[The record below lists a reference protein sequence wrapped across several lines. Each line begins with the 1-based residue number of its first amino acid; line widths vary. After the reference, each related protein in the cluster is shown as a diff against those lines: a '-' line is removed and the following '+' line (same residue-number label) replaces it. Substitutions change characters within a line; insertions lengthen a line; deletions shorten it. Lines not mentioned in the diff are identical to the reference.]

1 MPIYEVFKEDT
12 GITLELEGDRPPK
25 KEDLERA
32 FAFHGQQKYPNAPVL
47 QEPTSLYEKAKSVAP
62 SLARLASPLGYGRP
76 TSQDVATAGRV
87 LQQVSEAPG
96 MLIDK
101 ALGRDTYRKPEEMLD
116 AASRIEREGIMALG
130 SASTEKRERAAR
142 IGRSLGE
149 TVSEYTPIPEYVTR
163 PAGEVLGQVSADLLS
178 PMNVM
183 GLGIAGAAR
192 QAVRIPALVAGTEFA
207 ESTTPAAVRAAQ
219 IADLTRTSETA
230 LAVDQV
236 AKAIP
241 RLLVPEITRG
251 SAESAGIALQTI
263 SDPNATAEE
272 KLKASFEATIGTL
285 FAAGLGAEVARSLGV
300 RGKNVTQVDVLND
313 LASKK
318 KTVGEAI
325 GQVSGLLD
333 QMERI
338 VPVENLKTQFR
349 KYINELNPDEPF
361 VYSKEPVGE
370 GPRSRSRFVPDEERV
385 ALEKENAFVEQQKK
399 SQEANQQ
406 AALERSAEAS
416 GTPLKTVAEIFENR
430 NRPPVMERKP
440 SVNPEE
446 ASAVRRENV
455 TPEAVDLLA
464 SIDAGGV
471 PSVITIKLER
481 ILNENGITVTGSDTP
496 NTAINRLRQKL
507 DQPPVIKAEAAMPR
521 EGTPLRSVEDLL
533 AERLRT
539 RDERIAVEAESARP
553 ETLTTA
559 EGVQAQRAGERQALR
574 ERAAAIRKVLGR
586 REFTAEELMRGEP
599 TPEVPAE
606 PVRSGEIITPEF
618 TVERPAPREGGKL
631 SAREAIEAEGT
642 PLRSVDD
649 ILAERLRV
657 RDEGI
662 AAQRQPAAQTST
674 PLETVE
680 QKLSRALNEKDTR
693 LAAEAMSEA
702 LESGAARGE
711 PVKVTRS
718 SIEKSL
724 GIGKKRA
731 GQSAAREIIFNEV
744 WDKALQETQGKFRQK
759 AEGIAQ
765 KLEGLRTEVDVGL
778 GANPFP
784 QLMGAAWNGAL
795 MVAQAVIRAG
805 GSVADGVAAGIR
817 YARQNFKGKFDDAEF
832 GSQLARLIERPSPVQ
847 VPPGMQPRRF
857 AERVAAAPGVPP
869 QIREAVA
876 ESPRAS
882 YKKQSFD
889 EIKQQA
895 SISSTADLLLDVAD
909 SKSNTKT
916 VSGLELALRLIDEGL
931 DQKAIK
937 QFLDLAEE
945 GTRAGQIIAQYKLF
959 KSATKEGIILLV
971 GKDLAKQGKTLLPE
985 QATKLGDAMDA
996 YKAASD
1002 KAKKASLTLTEAA
1015 NTGDKNAQITAARDL
1030 DLANALK
1037 ESADV
1042 ELVKQISRINPSAL
1056 ADLYLSLVQGSVQGT
1071 VSLIGNAS
1079 GAALSLLLG
1088 EPAKM
1093 LAYGIDQ
1100 NLFGGKL
1107 GNTYGLRARTTTRLN
1122 SLRKSLPEGLKI
1134 LWKGSEYNPYEIGT
1148 NIGTPLNFQRAARNL
1163 YDGLFNGAKDVPKL
1177 RNLFEATLG
1186 IYPDV
1191 IFRINQA
1198 VDNVFRSGE
1207 RAALI
1212 EEIGKR
1218 RGLTDDQLN
1227 VAQRDPNLY
1236 LITDKAFEKGAKGFT
1251 ADDIGY
1257 IEFESARSVLQ
1268 QSNDIT
1274 DFASGLNRTIRTKRP
1289 NFYIPWRIFTL
1300 FQKTPIN
1307 FAAEAISYTPVGA
1320 FNILGDWKNL
1330 TPKERNLAASKLLI
1344 GSMVIAGW
1352 NKLYDKGIITPNL
1365 DTPGE
1370 TNKARELA
1378 QSGGVMPPGTI
1389 NTSGLYRYLKG
1400 EDPRFQPGDSVKD
1413 LAKFGTAGG
1422 LGMMVGT
1429 ARRLQEKSR
1438 DNKMDWL
1445 AVGGNVVFSAAN
1457 FVVRQGFLDGVSG
1470 FIKAL
1475 SNEGGSA
1482 LESLTKKFLS
1492 TATSPLH
1499 PGIMANFMRAQREFV
1514 PVTTGDSV
1522 IRSFANEMDQK
1533 YSSLPFVDGKKLP
1546 LKRDIWGE
1554 AVEQT
1559 PKGSNPWTYQ
1569 FLNSWRSRAIDADPL
1584 NASIYQV
1591 WRKTADNRAIPSMP
1605 NPQITDGKVTF
1616 EELTPEQYDRYAQLV
1631 GFWRR
1636 KNAEVALGSRGYIQG
1651 SDDLKIHF
1659 LNQAYDRGIA
1669 IGKYRFLKEL
1679 RKSGEILT
1687 PLAKRQ
1693 GFQLESE

>member
-1 MPIYEVFKEDT
+1 MPKYKVFQEST
-12 GITLELEGDRPPK
+12 GVSLYLEGDEEPGL
-25 KEDLERA
+25 EDIKRA
-32 FAFHGQQKYPNAPVL
+32 FTFYGQQKYPNTPVL
-47 QEPTSLYEKAKSVAP
+47 QEPTSLYEQAKSVAP

-96 MLIDK
+96 VLIDK

-183 GLGIAGAAR
+183 GLGISGAAR

-219 IADLTRTSETA
+219 IADLRRASGGGSFPEALQKELVESTREYGFGGRGLKDSA
-230 LAVDQV
+230 NAVDQV

-272 KLKASFEATIGTL
+272 KLKASYEALIGTL
-285 FAAGLGAEVARSLGV
+285 FAAGLGAEVARSLNV
-300 RGKNVTQVDVLND
+300 PGKKVTQVDILND

-416 GTPLKTVAEIFENR
+416 GTPLKTVAELFEDR
-430 NRPPVMERKP
+430 NRPPVMERKS
-440 SVNPEE
+440 SVTPEE
-446 ASAVRRENV
+446 ASAVRRETL
-455 TPEAVDLLA
+455 TPDAVNLLEKV
-464 SIDAGGV
+464 DAGGV
-471 PSVITIKLER
+471 PAQITRNFER
-481 ILNENGITVTGSDTP
+481 IANENGITITGSDTP
-496 NTAINRLRQKL
+496 NTVINKLRQKL
-507 DQPPVIKAEAAMPR
+507 NQPPVIEAEAAMPR

-559 EGVQAQRAGERQALR
+559 EGVQAQRASERQALR
-574 ERAAAIRKVLGR
+574 ERSAAIRKVLGR

-599 TPEVPAE
+599 APEVPAE

-618 TVERPAPREGGKL
+618 TVERPAAREGGMLPAK
-631 SAREAIEAEGT
+631 EAEGT
-642 PLRSVDD
+642 PLRSVED
-649 ILAERLRV
+649 ILSERLRV
-657 RDEGI
+657 RDERI
-662 AAQRQPAAQTST
+662 AA
-674 PLETVE
+674 E
-680 QKLSRALNEKDTR
+680 
-693 LAAEAMSEA
+693 
-702 LESGAARGE
+702 
-711 PVKVTRS
+711 
-718 SIEKSL
+718 
-724 GIGKKRA
+724 
-731 GQSAAREIIFNEV
+731 
-744 WDKALQETQGKFRQK
+744 GKFRQK
-759 AEGIAQ
+759 AEGVAQ

-847 VPPGMQPRRF
+847 VPTGMQPRRF

-882 YKKQSFD
+882 YNKQSFD

-909 SKSNTKT
+909 PKSNTKT

-1042 ELVKQISRINPSAL
+1042 ELVKQISRINPSSL

-1268 QSNDIT
+1268 QNNIAT
-1274 DFASGLNRTIRTKRP
+1274 EAAAGINRFVTTKAKP
-1289 NFYIPWRIFTL
+1289 FYVPYRILTL

-1307 FAAEAISYTPVGA
+1307 FAAEILSYTPVGVV
-1320 FNILGDWKNL
+1320 NILGNWKNL
-1330 TPKERNLAASKLLI
+1330 TPKERNLAASKLFI
-1344 GSMVIAGW
+1344 GSMVIASF
-1352 NKLYDKGIITPNL
+1352 NQLYDKGIVTANL

>member
-25 KEDLERA
+25 KEDIERA
-32 FAFHGQQKYPNAPVL
+32 FAFYGQQKYPNAPVL
-47 QEPTSLYEKAKSVAP
+47 QEPTSLYEQAKSVAP

-96 MLIDK
+96 VLIDK

-116 AASRIEREGIMALG
+116 AASRIEREGVMALG

-149 TVSEYTPIPEYVTR
+149 TISEYTPIPEYVTR

-183 GLGIAGAAR
+183 GLGISGAAR

-219 IADLTRTSETA
+219 IADLRRASGGGSFPEALQKELVESTREYGFGGRGLKDSA
-230 LAVDQV
+230 NAVDQV

-272 KLKASFEATIGTL
+272 KLKASYEALIGTL
-285 FAAGLGAEVARSLGV
+285 FAAGLGAEVARSLNV
-300 RGKNVTQVDVLND
+300 PGKKVTQVDILND

-325 GQVSGLLD
+325 GEVSGLLD

-416 GTPLKTVAEIFENR
+416 GTPLKTVAELFEDR

-446 ASAVRRENV
+446 ASAVRRGTV
-455 TPEAVDLLA
+455 TPEAVDLLEKV
-464 SIDAGGV
+464 DAGGV
-471 PSVITIKLER
+471 PAQITRNFER
-481 ILNENGITVTGSDTP
+481 IANENGITITGSDTP
-496 NTAINRLRQKL
+496 NTVINKLRQKL
-507 DQPPVIKAEAAMPR
+507 NQPPVIEAEAAMPR

-539 RDERIAVEAESARP
+539 RDERIAVEAEAARP

-559 EGVQAQRAGERQALR
+559 EGVQAQRASERQALR
-574 ERAAAIRKVLGR
+574 ERSAAIRKVLGR

-618 TVERPAPREGGKL
+618 TVERPATREGGMLPAK
-631 SAREAIEAEGT
+631 EAEGT
-642 PLRSVDD
+642 PLRSVED
-649 ILAERLRV
+649 ILSERLRV
-657 RDEGI
+657 RDERI
-662 AAQRQPAAQTST
+662 AA
-674 PLETVE
+674 E
-680 QKLSRALNEKDTR
+680 
-693 LAAEAMSEA
+693 
-702 LESGAARGE
+702 
-711 PVKVTRS
+711 
-718 SIEKSL
+718 
-724 GIGKKRA
+724 
-731 GQSAAREIIFNEV
+731 
-744 WDKALQETQGKFRQK
+744 GKFRKK
-759 AEGIAQ
+759 AEGVAQ

-784 QLMGAAWNGAL
+784 QLMGSAWNGAL

-847 VPPGMQPRRF
+847 VPTGMQPRRF

-869 QIREAVA
+869 VIREAVA
-876 ESPRAS
+876 ASPEAS
-882 YKKQSFD
+882 YKRQNLEQTKQEASAKTTGELNADIVDPESNVRIASAVELMNRQLAAGGISDVVDTTLKTAKKLTTFGQL
-889 EIKQQA
+889 INQA
-895 SISSTADLLLDVAD
+895 KLLNST
-909 SKSNTKT
+909 
-916 VSGLELALRLIDEGL
+916 
-931 DQKAIK
+931 
-937 QFLDLAEE
+937 
-945 GTRAGQIIAQYKLF
+945 TR
-959 KSATKEGIILLV
+959 EGIIYLV
-971 GKDLAKQGKTLLPE
+971 TKAMAERGRTPDGPQLK
-985 QATKLGDAMDA
+985 KLGDMMDV
-996 YKAASD
+996 YKTTSD
-1002 KAKKASLTLTEAA
+1002 VVTNAKLKLKEAA
-1015 NTGDKNAQITAARDL
+1015 DAGDQNAQITATRDL
-1030 DLANALK
+1030 DLANTLK

-1042 ELVKQISRINPSAL
+1042 DLITQISKMNPSTL
-1056 ADLYLSLVQGSVQGT
+1056 PELYLALVQGSVQNTISLVGNFT
-1071 VSLIGNAS
+1071 GAGLSLI
-1079 GAALSLLLG
+1079 LG
-1088 EPAKM
+1088 EPAKI
-1093 LAYGIDQ
+1093 LAYQIDQ

-1107 GNTYGLRARTTTRLN
+1107 GNTYGLKARTVTRLN
-1122 SLRKSLPEGLKI
+1122 SLRRSIPEGLKI
-1134 LWKGSEYNPYEIGT
+1134 LQKGSEYNPYEAGSDT
-1148 NIGTPLNFQRAARNL
+1148 GTPLNFTRAARNV
-1163 YDGLFNGAKDVPKL
+1163 YDGLFNGAKDVPIL
-1177 RNLFEATLG
+1177 RNSFEATLG
-1186 IYPDV
+1186 IYPDI
-1191 IFRINQA
+1191 IFRINQF
-1198 VDNVFRSGE
+1198 VDNVFKSAERS
-1207 RAALI
+1207 ALI
-1212 EEIGKR
+1212 EEIGNN
-1218 RGLTDDQLN
+1218 RGLSNDQIK

-1236 LITDKAFEKGAKGFT
+1236 LIGDRAFEKGSKGFT
-1251 ADDIGY
+1251 ADDLGY

-1268 QSNDIT
+1268 QNNIAT
-1274 DFASGLNRTIRTKRP
+1274 EAAAGINRFVTTKAKP
-1289 NFYIPWRIFTL
+1289 FYVPYRILTL

-1307 FAAEAISYTPVGA
+1307 FAAEILSYTPVGVV
-1320 FNILGDWKNL
+1320 NILGNWKNL
-1330 TPKERNLAASKLLI
+1330 TPKERNLAASKLFI
-1344 GSMVIAGW
+1344 GSMVIASF
-1352 NKLYDKGIITPNL
+1352 NQLYDKGIVTANL

-1378 QSGGVMPPGTI
+1378 KSGGVMPPGTI

-1400 EDPRFQPGDSVKD
+1400 QDPKFQAGDDVKD
-1413 LAKFGTAGG
+1413 LAKYGTAGA

-1429 ARRLQEKSR
+1429 ARRLQERSR
-1438 DNKMDWL
+1438 TNEIDWL
-1445 AVGGNVVFSAAN
+1445 VTGGAIAFSAAN
-1457 FVVRQGFLDGVSG
+1457 FVVKQGFLDGISG

-1475 SNEGGSA
+1475 SNESGSA
-1482 LESLTKKFLS
+1482 LESITKKFLS
-1492 TATSPLH
+1492 TATSPLQ
-1499 PGIMANFMRAQREFV
+1499 PGILGSLMRAQREFV
-1514 PVTTGDSV
+1514 PVTTGDTV
-1522 IRSFANEMDQK
+1522 IKSFANELNEK
-1533 YSSLPFVDGKKLP
+1533 YAALPFVDGKQLP
-1546 LKRDIWGE
+1546 LKRDLWGE
-1554 AVEQT
+1554 AVLQT
-1559 PKGSNPWTYQ
+1559 PKGSSPWLFN
-1569 FLNSWRSRAIDADPL
+1569 FLNSWKSREIEADPL

-1591 WRKTADNRAIPSMP
+1591 WRKTADNRVIPSIP
-1605 NPQITDGKVTF
+1605 NPQITYGKTTF
-1616 EELTPEQYDRYAQLV
+1616 EKLNPEQFDRYAQLV

-1636 KNAEVALGSRGYIQG
+1636 QRAEQVFGSKSYIQG
-1651 SDDLKIHF
+1651 SDDLRVQL
-1659 LNQAYDRGIA
+1659 LNKAYDRGIK
-1669 IGKYRFLKEL
+1669 IGKYRFMKELKE
-1679 RKSGEILT
+1679 SGQTLT
-1687 PLAKRQ
+1687 PMAPRR
-1693 GFQLESE
+1693 GFDE

>member
-149 TVSEYTPIPEYVTR
+149 TISEYTPIPEYVTR

-192 QAVRIPALVAGTEFA
+192 QAVRIPPLIAGAEFA

-219 IADLTRTSETA
+219 IADLRRASGGGSFPEALQKELVESTREYGFGGRGLKDSA
-230 LAVDQV
+230 NAVDQV

-272 KLKASFEATIGTL
+272 KLKASYEALIGTL
-285 FAAGLGAEVARSLGV
+285 FAAGLGAEVARSLNV
-300 RGKNVTQVDVLND
+300 PGKKVTQVDILND

-325 GQVSGLLD
+325 GEVSGLLD

-361 VYSKEPVGE
+361 VYSKEPVGGGVRE
-370 GPRSRSRFVPDEERV
+370 QTKFPTEQELSALQKEQTAIERQNRV
-385 ALEKENAFVEQQKK
+385 
-399 SQEANQQ
+399 SEAGKQ
-406 AALERSAEAS
+406 AALEKSAELS
-416 GTPLKTVAEIFENR
+416 GTPLKTAEELFQDR
-430 NRPPVMERKP
+430 NRPPVLPEKLSTARD
-440 SVNPEE
+440 VIVEE
-446 ASAVRRENV
+446 ARRNAE
-455 TPEAVDLLA
+455 
-464 SIDAGGV
+464 
-471 PSVITIKLER
+471 
-481 ILNENGITVTGSDTP
+481 
-496 NTAINRLRQKL
+496 
-507 DQPPVIKAEAAMPR
+507 IKAREEIAAEVGRPTAVE
-521 EGTPLRSVEDLL
+521 EGAVSSRKSTPFRTVDDVR

-539 RDERIAVEAESARP
+539 RDELEAESARP

>member
-1 MPIYEVFKEDT
+1 MPIYQVTNDAT
-12 GITLELEGDRPPK
+12 GVTLELEGDRDP
-25 KEDLERA
+25 DQDDINRA
-32 FAFHGQQKYPNAPVL
+32 FAFAGQQKYPNAPVL
-47 QEPTSLYEKAKSVAP
+47 QEPTSLYEQAKSVAP

-96 MLIDK
+96 VLIDK

-192 QAVRIPALVAGTEFA
+192 QAARIPALVAGTEFA

-219 IADLTRTSETA
+219 IADLTRASEAA
-230 LAVDQV
+230 LAVDQT

-272 KLKASFEATIGTL
+272 KLKASFEATVGTL

-300 RGKNVTQVDVLND
+300 RGKNVTQVDILNN
-313 LASKK
+313 LASQK

-349 KYINELNPDEPF
+349 KYVNELNPDEPF

-416 GTPLKTVAEIFENR
+416 GTPLKTVAELFEDR

-446 ASAVRRENV
+446 ASAVRRGTV
-455 TPEAVDLLA
+455 TPE
-464 SIDAGGV
+464 
-471 PSVITIKLER
+471 
-481 ILNENGITVTGSDTP
+481 
-496 NTAINRLRQKL
+496 
-507 DQPPVIKAEAAMPR
+507 PPVIKAEAAMPT

-618 TVERPAPREGGKL
+618 TVERPAPREGGML
-631 SAREAIEAEGT
+631 PAREAEGT
-642 PLRSVDD
+642 PLRSVED
-649 ILAERLRV
+649 ILAERLKA
-657 RDEGI
+657 RDE
-662 AAQRQPAAQTST
+662 
-674 PLETVE
+674 
-680 QKLSRALNEKDTR
+680 R
-693 LAAEAMSEA
+693 LATE
-702 LESGAARGE
+702 
-711 PVKVTRS
+711 
-718 SIEKSL
+718 
-724 GIGKKRA
+724 
-731 GQSAAREIIFNEV
+731 
-744 WDKALQETQGKFRQK
+744 GKFRQK
-759 AEGIAQ
+759 AEGVAQ

-784 QLMGAAWNGAL
+784 QLMGSAWNGAL

-832 GSQLARLIERPSPVQ
+832 GSQLARLIERPSPVK

-869 QIREAVA
+869 VIRETVA
-876 ESPRAS
+876 ASPEAS
-882 YKKQSFD
+882 YKRQNLEQTRQEAAVKTTGELNADIVDPESNVRIASAVELMNRQLAAGGISDVVDTTLKTAKKLTTFGQL
-889 EIKQQA
+889 INQA
-895 SISSTADLLLDVAD
+895 KLLNST
-909 SKSNTKT
+909 
-916 VSGLELALRLIDEGL
+916 
-931 DQKAIK
+931 
-937 QFLDLAEE
+937 
-945 GTRAGQIIAQYKLF
+945 TR
-959 KSATKEGIILLV
+959 EGIIYLV
-971 GKDLAKQGKTLLPE
+971 TKAMAERGKTPTIE
-985 QATKLGDAMDA
+985 QLNKLGNIMDV
-996 YKAASD
+996 YKTTSD
-1002 KAKKASLTLTEAA
+1002 VVTNAKLKLKEAA
-1015 NTGDKNAQITAARDL
+1015 DAGDQNAQITATRDL
-1030 DLANALK
+1030 DLANTLK

-1042 ELVKQISRINPSAL
+1042 DLITQISKMNPSTL
-1056 ADLYLSLVQGSVQGT
+1056 PELYLALVQGSVQNTISLVGNLAGSVT
-1071 VSLIGNAS
+1071 SMLVS
-1079 GAALSLLLG
+1079 

-1107 GNTYGLRARTTTRLN
+1107 GNTYGLKARTTTRLN

-1134 LWKGSEYNPYEIGT
+1134 LQKGSEYNPYEAGSDT
-1148 NIGTPLNFQRAARNL
+1148 GTPLNFTRAARNV
-1163 YDGLFNGAKDVPKL
+1163 YDGLFNGAKDVPILK
-1177 RNLFEATLG
+1177 NSFEATLG

-1191 IFRINQA
+1191 IFRINQF
-1198 VDNVFRSGE
+1198 VDNVFKSAERS
-1207 RAALI
+1207 ALI
-1212 EEIGKR
+1212 EEMGIK
-1218 RGLTDDQLN
+1218 RGLSKDQIK

-1236 LITDKAFEKGAKGFT
+1236 LIGDKAFEKGSKGFT
-1251 ADDIGY
+1251 ADDLGL
-1257 IEFESARSVLQ
+1257 IEFESARSVFQQNNVATEGVAGFNRFLQ
-1268 QSNDIT
+1268 NK
-1274 DFASGLNRTIRTKRP
+1274 ARPLYVPIR
-1289 NFYIPWRIFTL
+1289 ILTL

-1307 FAAEAISYTPVGA
+1307 VAAEILSYSPVGI
-1320 FNILGDWKNL
+1320 FRDWKNL

-1344 GSMVIAGW
+1344 GSMVIASW
-1352 NKLYDKGIITPNL
+1352 NQLYDKGIITPNL

-1378 QSGGVMPPGTI
+1378 KSGGVMPPGTL
-1389 NTSGLYRYLKG
+1389 NTSGLARYLKG
-1400 EDPRFQPGDSVKD
+1400 QDPRFQAGDDVKD
-1413 LAKFGTAGG
+1413 LAKFGTAGA

-1429 ARRLQEKSR
+1429 ARRLQERSR
-1438 DNKMDWL
+1438 TNEIDWL
-1445 AVGGNVVFSAAN
+1445 VTGGAIAFSAAN
-1457 FVVRQGFLDGVSG
+1457 FVVKQGFLDGISG

-1475 SNEGGSA
+1475 SNESGSA
-1482 LESLTKKFLS
+1482 LESITKKFLS
-1492 TATSPLH
+1492 TATSPLQ
-1499 PGIMANFMRAQREFV
+1499 PGILGSLMRAQREFV
-1514 PVTTGDSV
+1514 PVTTGDTV
-1522 IRSFANEMDQK
+1522 IKSFANELNEK
-1533 YSSLPFVDGKKLP
+1533 YAALPFVNGKQLP
-1546 LKRDIWGE
+1546 LKRDLWGE
-1554 AVEQT
+1554 AVLQT
-1559 PKGSNPWTYQ
+1559 PKGSSPWLFN
-1569 FLNSWRSRAIDADPL
+1569 FLNSWKSREIEADPL

-1591 WRKTADNRAIPSMP
+1591 WRKTADNRVIPSIP
-1605 NPQITDGKVTF
+1605 NPQITYGKTTF
-1616 EELTPEQYDRYAQLV
+1616 EKLNPEQFDRYAQLV

-1636 KNAEVALGSRGYIQG
+1636 QGAEQVFGSKSYIQG
-1651 SDDLKIHF
+1651 SDDLRVQL
-1659 LNQAYDRGIA
+1659 LNKAYDRGIA
-1669 IGKYRFLKEL
+1669 IGKYRFIQEL
-1679 RKSGEILT
+1679 RKSGQTLT
-1687 PLAKRQ
+1687 PMAPRR
-1693 GFQLESE
+1693 GFDE

>member
-1 MPIYEVFKEDT
+1 MPIYQVTNDAT
-12 GITLELEGDRPPK
+12 GVTLELEGDRDP
-25 KEDLERA
+25 DQDDINRA
-32 FAFHGQQKYPNAPVL
+32 FAFAGQQKYPNAPVL
-47 QEPTSLYEKAKSVAP
+47 QEPTSLYEQAKSVAP

-96 MLIDK
+96 ALLDK

-130 SASTEKRERAAR
+130 SASTEKRELGSRL
-142 IGRSLGE
+142 GRKLGE
-149 TVSEYTPIPEYVTR
+149 VVTEQLYIPEYVTR
-163 PAGEVLGQVSADLLS
+163 PAGEVFGQVSADLLS

-230 LAVDQV
+230 LAVDQA

-272 KLKASFEATIGTL
+272 KLKASFEATVGTL

-300 RGKNVTQVDVLND
+300 RGKNVTQVDILND
-313 LASKK
+313 LASRKR
-318 KTVGEAI
+318 TVGEAI

-349 KYINELNPDEPF
+349 KYVNELNPDEPF

-416 GTPLKTVAEIFENR
+416 GTPLKTVAELFEDR

-446 ASAVRRENV
+446 ASAVRRGTV
-455 TPEAVDLLA
+455 TPE
-464 SIDAGGV
+464 
-471 PSVITIKLER
+471 
-481 ILNENGITVTGSDTP
+481 
-496 NTAINRLRQKL
+496 
-507 DQPPVIKAEAAMPR
+507 PPVIKAEAAMPT

-559 EGVQAQRAGERQALR
+559 EGVQAQRASERQALR
-574 ERAAAIRKVLGR
+574 ERSAAIRKVLGR

-618 TVERPAPREGGKL
+618 TVERPAPREGGML
-631 SAREAIEAEGT
+631 PAREAEGT
-642 PLRSVDD
+642 PLRSVED
-649 ILAERLRV
+649 ILAERLKA
-657 RDEGI
+657 RDE
-662 AAQRQPAAQTST
+662 
-674 PLETVE
+674 
-680 QKLSRALNEKDTR
+680 R
-693 LAAEAMSEA
+693 LATE
-702 LESGAARGE
+702 
-711 PVKVTRS
+711 
-718 SIEKSL
+718 
-724 GIGKKRA
+724 
-731 GQSAAREIIFNEV
+731 
-744 WDKALQETQGKFRQK
+744 GKFRQK
-759 AEGIAQ
+759 AEGVAQ

-784 QLMGAAWNGAL
+784 QLMGSAWNGAL

-832 GSQLARLIERPSPVQ
+832 GSQLARLIERPSPVK

-869 QIREAVA
+869 VIRETVA
-876 ESPRAS
+876 ASPEAS
-882 YKKQSFD
+882 YKRQNLEQTRQEAAVKTTGELNADIVDPESNVRIASAVELMNRQLAAGGISDVVDTTLKTAKKLTTFGQL
-889 EIKQQA
+889 INQA
-895 SISSTADLLLDVAD
+895 KLLNST
-909 SKSNTKT
+909 
-916 VSGLELALRLIDEGL
+916 
-931 DQKAIK
+931 
-937 QFLDLAEE
+937 
-945 GTRAGQIIAQYKLF
+945 TR
-959 KSATKEGIILLV
+959 EGIIYLV
-971 GKDLAKQGKTLLPE
+971 TKSMAERGKTPTIE
-985 QATKLGDAMDA
+985 QLNKLGNMMDV
-996 YKAASD
+996 YKTTSD
-1002 KAKKASLTLTEAA
+1002 VVTNAKLKLKEAA
-1015 NTGDKNAQITAARDL
+1015 DAGDQNAQITATRDL
-1030 DLANALK
+1030 DLANTLK

-1042 ELVKQISRINPSAL
+1042 DLITQISKMNPSTL
-1056 ADLYLSLVQGSVQGT
+1056 PELYLALVQGSVQNTISLVGNFT
-1071 VSLIGNAS
+1071 GSGLSLI
-1079 GAALSLLLG
+1079 LG

-1107 GNTYGLRARTTTRLN
+1107 GNTYGLKARTITRLN
-1122 SLRKSLPEGLKI
+1122 SLRRSLPEGIKI
-1134 LWKGSEYNPYEIGT
+1134 LQKGSEYNPYEAGSDT
-1148 NIGTPLNFQRAARNL
+1148 GTPLNFTRAARNV
-1163 YDGLFNGAKDVPKL
+1163 YDGLFNGAKDVPIL
-1177 RNLFEATLG
+1177 RNSFEATLG

-1191 IFRINQA
+1191 IFRINQF
-1198 VDNVFRSGE
+1198 VDNVFKSAERSS
-1207 RAALI
+1207 LI
-1212 EEIGKR
+1212 EEIGNK
-1218 RGLTDDQLN
+1218 RGLSNDQIK

-1236 LITDKAFEKGAKGFT
+1236 LIGDKAFEKGSKGFT
-1251 ADDIGY
+1251 ADDLGY

-1268 QSNDIT
+1268 QNNIAT
-1274 DFASGLNRTIRTKRP
+1274 EAAAGINRFVTTKAKP
-1289 NFYIPWRIFTL
+1289 FYVPYRILTL

-1307 FAAEAISYTPVGA
+1307 FAAEILSYTPVGVV
-1320 FNILGDWKNL
+1320 NILGNWKNL
-1330 TPKERNLAASKLLI
+1330 TPKERNLAASKLFI
-1344 GSMVIAGW
+1344 GSMVIASF
-1352 NKLYDKGIITPNL
+1352 NQLYDKGIVTANL

-1378 QSGGVMPPGTI
+1378 KSGGVMPPGTI

-1400 EDPRFQPGDSVKD
+1400 QDPRFQAGDDVKD
-1413 LAKFGTAGG
+1413 LAKFGTAGA

-1429 ARRLQEKSR
+1429 ARRLQERSR
-1438 DNKMDWL
+1438 TNEIDWL
-1445 AVGGNVVFSAAN
+1445 VTGGAIAFSAAN
-1457 FVVRQGFLDGVSG
+1457 FVVKQGFLDGISG

-1475 SNEGGSA
+1475 SNESGSA
-1482 LESLTKKFLS
+1482 LESITKKFLS
-1492 TATSPLH
+1492 TATSPLQ
-1499 PGIMANFMRAQREFV
+1499 PGILGSLMRAQREFV
-1514 PVTTGDSV
+1514 PVTTGDTV
-1522 IRSFANEMDQK
+1522 IKSFANELNEK
-1533 YSSLPFVDGKKLP
+1533 YAALPFVNGKQLP
-1546 LKRDIWGE
+1546 LKRDLWGE
-1554 AVEQT
+1554 AVLQT
-1559 PKGSNPWTYQ
+1559 PKGSSPWLFN
-1569 FLNSWRSRAIDADPL
+1569 FLNSWKSREIEADPL

-1591 WRKTADNRAIPSMP
+1591 WRKTADNRVIPSIP
-1605 NPQITDGKVTF
+1605 NPQITYGKTTF
-1616 EELTPEQYDRYAQLV
+1616 EKLNPEQFDRYAQLV

-1636 KNAEVALGSRGYIQG
+1636 QGAEQVFGSKSYIQG
-1651 SDDLKIHF
+1651 SDDLRVQL
-1659 LNQAYDRGIA
+1659 LNKAYDRGIA
-1669 IGKYRFLKEL
+1669 IGKYRFIQEL
-1679 RKSGEILT
+1679 RKSGQTLT
-1687 PLAKRQ
+1687 PMAPRR
-1693 GFQLESE
+1693 GFDE

>member
-1 MPIYEVFKEDT
+1 MPIYQVTNDAT
-12 GITLELEGDRPPK
+12 GVTLELEGDRDPDQ
-25 KEDLERA
+25 EDINRA
-32 FAFHGQQKYPNAPVL
+32 FAFAGQQKYPNAPVL

-62 SLARLASPLGYGRP
+62 SLARLAAPLAFGGP
-76 TSQDVATAGRV
+76 TPQDVATAGRV

-96 MLIDK
+96 VLIDK

-130 SASTEKRERAAR
+130 SASTEKRELGAR
-142 IGRSLGE
+142 LGRKLGE
-149 TVSEYTPIPEYVTR
+149 VATEQLYIPEYVTR
-163 PAGEVLGQVSADLLS
+163 PAGEVFGQVSADLLS
-178 PMNVM
+178 PMNLM
-183 GLGIAGAAR
+183 GLGIAGGAR
-192 QAVRIPALVAGTEFA
+192 QAARIPALVAGTEFA

-219 IADLTRTSETA
+219 IADLTRASETA
-230 LAVDQV
+230 RAVDQA
-236 AKAIP
+236 AKTIP

-272 KLKASFEATIGTL
+272 KLKASYEALIGTL

-300 RGKNVTQVDVLND
+300 RGKNVTEVDILND

-349 KYINELNPDEPF
+349 KYVNELNPDEPF
-361 VYSKEPVGE
+361 VYSKEPIGE

-399 SQEANQQ
+399 SQQS
-406 AALERSAEAS
+406 ALERSAEESGTLLKTEAS
-416 GTPLKTVAEIFENR
+416 GTPLKTAEELFQDR
-430 NRPPVMERKP
+430 NRPPVMESKSP
-440 SVNPEE
+440 ITPEE
-446 ASAVRRENV
+446 VSTVRRGTV
-455 TPEAVDLLA
+455 TPEAVDILA

-471 PSVITIKLER
+471 PSIITRNLER
-481 ILNENGITVTGSDTP
+481 VLNENGITVTDSDTP
-496 NTAINRLRQKL
+496 NTAINKLRQL
-507 DQPPVIKAEAAMPR
+507 SNR
-521 EGTPLRSVEDLL
+521 N
-533 AERLRT
+533 
-539 RDERIAVEAESARP
+539 ERI
-553 ETLTTA
+553 
-559 EGVQAQRAGERQALR
+559 
-574 ERAAAIRKVLGR
+574 AAIRKVLGQ

-599 TPEVPAE
+599 VPEL
-606 PVRSGEIITPEF
+606 
-618 TVERPAPREGGKL
+618 TVERPAPREGGML
-631 SAREAIEAEGT
+631 PAREAIEAEGT

-657 RDEGI
+657 RDERL

-744 WDKALQETQGKFRQK
+744 WNKALEETQGKFRQK

-765 KLEGLRTEVDVGL
+765 KLEGLRAEVDVGL

-847 VPPGMQPRRF
+847 VPTGMQPRRF

-869 QIREAVA
+869 VIREAVA
-876 ESPRAS
+876 ASPEAS
-882 YKKQSFD
+882 YKRQNLEQTKQEAAAKTTGELNADIVDPESNVRIASAVELMNRQLAAGGISDVVDTTLKTAKKLTTFGQL
-889 EIKQQA
+889 INQA
-895 SISSTADLLLDVAD
+895 KLLNST
-909 SKSNTKT
+909 
-916 VSGLELALRLIDEGL
+916 
-931 DQKAIK
+931 
-937 QFLDLAEE
+937 
-945 GTRAGQIIAQYKLF
+945 TR
-959 KSATKEGIILLV
+959 EGITYLV
-971 GKDLAKQGKTLLPE
+971 TKSMAERGRTPDGPQLK
-985 QATKLGDAMDA
+985 KLGDMMDV
-996 YKAASD
+996 YRTTSD
-1002 KAKKASLTLTEAA
+1002 AVKNAKLKLKEAA
-1015 NTGDKNAQITAARDL
+1015 DAGDQNAQITAAQDL
-1030 DLANALK
+1030 DLANTLK

-1042 ELVKQISRINPSAL
+1042 DLITQISKMNPSTL
-1056 ADLYLSLVQGSVQGT
+1056 PELYLALVQGSVQNTISIVGNFT
-1071 VSLIGNAS
+1071 GAGLSLI
-1079 GAALSLLLG
+1079 LG

-1093 LAYGIDQ
+1093 LAYGIDK

-1107 GNTYGLRARTTTRLN
+1107 ENTYGLKARTVTRLN
-1122 SLRKSLPEGLKI
+1122 SLRRSLPEGLKI
-1134 LWKGSEYNPYEIGT
+1134 LQKGSEYNPYEAGSDT
-1148 NIGTPLNFQRAARNL
+1148 GTPLNFTRAARNV
-1163 YDGLFNGAKDVPKL
+1163 YDGLFNGAKDVPIL
-1177 RNLFEATLG
+1177 RNSFEATLG

-1191 IFRINQA
+1191 IFRINQF
-1198 VDNVFRSGE
+1198 VDNVFKSAERS
-1207 RAALI
+1207 ALI
-1212 EEIGKR
+1212 EEMGIK
-1218 RGLTDDQLN
+1218 RGLSNDQIK

-1236 LITDKAFEKGAKGFT
+1236 LIGDNAFKKGAKGFT
-1251 ADDIGY
+1251 ADDLGY

-1268 QSNDIT
+1268 QNNIAT
-1274 DFASGLNRTIRTKRP
+1274 EAAAGINRFVTTKAKP
-1289 NFYIPWRIFTL
+1289 FYVPYRILTL

-1307 FAAEAISYTPVGA
+1307 FAAEILSYTPVGA
-1320 FNILGDWKNL
+1320 INILGNWKNL
-1330 TPKERNLAASKLLI
+1330 TPKERNLASSKLLI

-1352 NKLYDKGIITPNL
+1352 NQLYDKGLVTPNL

-1378 QSGGVMPPGTI
+1378 KSGGVMPPGTL

-1400 EDPRFQPGDSVKD
+1400 QDPRFQAGDDVKD
-1413 LAKFGTAGG
+1413 LAKYGTAGA

-1429 ARRLQEKSR
+1429 ARRLQERSR
-1438 DNKMDWL
+1438 TNEIDWL
-1445 AVGGNVVFSAAN
+1445 VTGGAIAFSAAN
-1457 FVVRQGFLDGVSG
+1457 FVVKQGFLDGISG

-1475 SNEGGSA
+1475 SNESGSA
-1482 LESLTKKFLS
+1482 LESITKKFLS
-1492 TATSPLH
+1492 TATSPLQ
-1499 PGIMANFMRAQREFV
+1499 PGILGSLMRAQREFV
-1514 PVTTGDSV
+1514 PVTTGDTV
-1522 IRSFANEMDQK
+1522 IKSFANELNEK
-1533 YSSLPFVDGKKLP
+1533 YAALPFVDGKQLP
-1546 LKRDIWGE
+1546 LKRDLWGE
-1554 AVEQT
+1554 AVLQT
-1559 PKGSNPWTYQ
+1559 PKGSNPWLFN
-1569 FLNSWRSRAIDADPL
+1569 FLNSWKSREIEADPL

-1591 WRKTADNRAIPSMP
+1591 WRKTADNRVIPSIP
-1605 NPQITDGKVTF
+1605 NPQITYGKTTF
-1616 EELTPEQYDRYAQLV
+1616 EKLNPEQFDRYAQLV

-1636 KNAEVALGSRGYIQG
+1636 KNAEVVFGSKSYIQG
-1651 SDDLKIHF
+1651 SDDLRVQL
-1659 LNQAYDRGIA
+1659 LNKAYDRGMA
-1669 IGKYRFLKEL
+1669 IGKYRFIQELK
-1679 RKSGEILT
+1679 KSGQSLT
-1687 PLAKRQ
+1687 PMAPRR
-1693 GFQLESE
+1693 GFDE

>member
-1 MPIYEVFKEDT
+1 MPKYRVFQEST
-12 GITLELEGDRPPK
+12 GVTLDLEGD
-25 KEDLERA
+25 KEPDLEDINRA
-32 FAFHGQQKYPNAPVL
+32 FAFYGQQKYPNAPVI

-96 MLIDK
+96 VLIDK

-183 GLGIAGAAR
+183 GIGIAGAAR
-192 QAVRIPALVAGTEFA
+192 QAARIPALVAGTEFA

-219 IADLTRTSETA
+219 IADLTRASETA
-230 LAVDQV
+230 LAVDQT
-236 AKAIP
+236 AKTIP

-300 RGKNVTQVDVLND
+300 RGKNVTQVDILNN
-313 LASKK
+313 LASQK

-370 GPRSRSRFVPDEERV
+370 GPRSRSRLVPDEERV

-416 GTPLKTVAEIFENR
+416 GTPLKTVAELFEDR

-440 SVNPEE
+440 SVTPEE
-446 ASAVRRENV
+446 ASAVRRGTV
-455 TPEAVDLLA
+455 TPE
-464 SIDAGGV
+464 
-471 PSVITIKLER
+471 
-481 ILNENGITVTGSDTP
+481 
-496 NTAINRLRQKL
+496 
-507 DQPPVIKAEAAMPR
+507 PPVIKAEAAMPT

-559 EGVQAQRAGERQALR
+559 EGVQAQRASERQALR
-574 ERAAAIRKVLGR
+574 ERSAAIRKVLGR

-618 TVERPAPREGGKL
+618 TVERPATREGGMLPAK
-631 SAREAIEAEGT
+631 EAEGT
-642 PLRSVDD
+642 PLRSVED
-649 ILAERLRV
+649 ILAERLKA
-657 RDEGI
+657 RDE
-662 AAQRQPAAQTST
+662 
-674 PLETVE
+674 
-680 QKLSRALNEKDTR
+680 R
-693 LAAEAMSEA
+693 LATE
-702 LESGAARGE
+702 
-711 PVKVTRS
+711 
-718 SIEKSL
+718 
-724 GIGKKRA
+724 
-731 GQSAAREIIFNEV
+731 
-744 WDKALQETQGKFRQK
+744 GKFRQK
-759 AEGIAQ
+759 AEGVAQ

-784 QLMGAAWNGAL
+784 QLMGSAWNGAL
-795 MVAQAVIRAG
+795 SVAQAVIRAG

-832 GSQLARLIERPSPVQ
+832 GSQLTRIIERPSPVQ
-847 VPPGMQPRRF
+847 VPTGMQPRRF

-869 QIREAVA
+869 VIREAVA
-876 ESPRAS
+876 ASPEAS
-882 YKKQSFD
+882 YKRQNLEQTRQEAAVKTTGELNADIVDPESNVRIASAVELMNRQLAAGGISDVVDTTLKTAKKLTTFGQL
-889 EIKQQA
+889 INQA
-895 SISSTADLLLDVAD
+895 KLLNST
-909 SKSNTKT
+909 
-916 VSGLELALRLIDEGL
+916 
-931 DQKAIK
+931 
-937 QFLDLAEE
+937 
-945 GTRAGQIIAQYKLF
+945 TR
-959 KSATKEGIILLV
+959 EGIIYLV
-971 GKDLAKQGKTLLPE
+971 TKAMAERGRTPDGPQLK
-985 QATKLGDAMDA
+985 KLGDMMDV
-996 YKAASD
+996 YKTTSD
-1002 KAKKASLTLTEAA
+1002 AVTNAKLKLKEAA
-1015 NTGDKNAQITAARDL
+1015 DAGDQNAQINATRDL
-1030 DLANALK
+1030 DLANTLK

-1042 ELVKQISRINPSAL
+1042 DLITQISKMNPSTL
-1056 ADLYLSLVQGSVQGT
+1056 PELYLALVQGSVQNTISLVGNFAGSGL
-1071 VSLIGNAS
+1071 SLI
-1079 GAALSLLLG
+1079 LG

-1107 GNTYGLRARTTTRLN
+1107 GNTYGLKARTITRLN
-1122 SLRKSLPEGLKI
+1122 SLRRSLPEGIKI
-1134 LWKGSEYNPYEIGT
+1134 LQKGSEYNPYEAGSDT
-1148 NIGTPLNFQRAARNL
+1148 GTPLNFTRAARNV
-1163 YDGLFNGAKDVPKL
+1163 YDGLFNGAKDVPIL
-1177 RNLFEATLG
+1177 RNSFEATLG

-1191 IFRINQA
+1191 IFRINQF
-1198 VDNVFRSGE
+1198 VDNVFKSAERS
-1207 RAALI
+1207 ALI
-1212 EEIGKR
+1212 EEIGNK
-1218 RGLTDDQLN
+1218 RGLSNDQIK

-1236 LITDKAFEKGAKGFT
+1236 LINDKAFEKGSKGFT
-1251 ADDIGY
+1251 ADDLGY

-1268 QSNDIT
+1268 QNNIAT
-1274 DFASGLNRTIRTKRP
+1274 EAAAGINRFVTTKAKP
-1289 NFYIPWRIFTL
+1289 FYVPYRILTL

-1307 FAAEAISYTPVGA
+1307 FAAEILSYTPVGVV
-1320 FNILGDWKNL
+1320 NILGNWKNL
-1330 TPKERNLAASKLLI
+1330 TPKERNLAASKLFI
-1344 GSMVIAGW
+1344 GSMVIASF
-1352 NKLYDKGIITPNL
+1352 NQLYDKGIVTANL

-1378 QSGGVMPPGTI
+1378 KSGGVMPPGTI

-1400 EDPRFQPGDSVKD
+1400 QDPRFQAGDDVKD
-1413 LAKFGTAGG
+1413 LAKFGTAGA

-1429 ARRLQEKSR
+1429 ARRLQERSR
-1438 DNKMDWL
+1438 TNEIDWL
-1445 AVGGNVVFSAAN
+1445 VTGGAIAFSAAN
-1457 FVVRQGFLDGVSG
+1457 FVVKQGFLDGISG

-1475 SNEGGSA
+1475 SNESGSA
-1482 LESLTKKFLS
+1482 LESITKKFLS
-1492 TATSPLH
+1492 TATSPLQ
-1499 PGIMANFMRAQREFV
+1499 PGILGSLMRAQREFV
-1514 PVTTGDSV
+1514 PVTTGDTV
-1522 IRSFANEMDQK
+1522 IKSFANELNEK
-1533 YSSLPFVDGKKLP
+1533 YAALPFVNGKQLP
-1546 LKRDIWGE
+1546 LKRDLWGE
-1554 AVEQT
+1554 AVLQT
-1559 PKGSNPWTYQ
+1559 PKGSSPWLFN
-1569 FLNSWRSRAIDADPL
+1569 FLNSWKSREIEADPL

-1591 WRKTADNRAIPSMP
+1591 WRKTADNRVIPSIP
-1605 NPQITDGKVTF
+1605 NPQITYGKTTF
-1616 EELTPEQYDRYAQLV
+1616 EKLNPEQFDRYAQLV

-1636 KNAEVALGSRGYIQG
+1636 QGAEQVFGSKSYIQG
-1651 SDDLKIHF
+1651 SDDLRVQL
-1659 LNQAYDRGIA
+1659 LNKAYDRGIA
-1669 IGKYRFLKEL
+1669 IGKYRFIQELK
-1679 RKSGEILT
+1679 KSGQTLT
-1687 PLAKRQ
+1687 PMAPRR
-1693 GFQLESE
+1693 GFDE

>member
-1 MPIYEVFKEDT
+1 MPKYRVFQEST
-12 GITLELEGDRPPK
+12 GVTLDLEGD
-25 KEDLERA
+25 KEPDLEDINRA
-32 FAFHGQQKYPNAPVL
+32 FAFYGQQKYPNAPVI

-96 MLIDK
+96 VLIDK

-183 GLGIAGAAR
+183 GIGIAGAAR
-192 QAVRIPALVAGTEFA
+192 QAARIPALVAGTEFA

-219 IADLTRTSETA
+219 IADLTRASETA
-230 LAVDQV
+230 LAVDQT
-236 AKAIP
+236 AKTIP

-300 RGKNVTQVDVLND
+300 RGKNVTQVDILNN
-313 LASKK
+313 LASQK

-370 GPRSRSRFVPDEERV
+370 GPRSRSRLVPDEERV

-416 GTPLKTVAEIFENR
+416 GTPLKTVAELFEDR

-440 SVNPEE
+440 SVTPEE
-446 ASAVRRENV
+446 ASAVRRGTV
-455 TPEAVDLLA
+455 TPE
-464 SIDAGGV
+464 
-471 PSVITIKLER
+471 
-481 ILNENGITVTGSDTP
+481 
-496 NTAINRLRQKL
+496 
-507 DQPPVIKAEAAMPR
+507 PPVIKAEAAMPT

-559 EGVQAQRAGERQALR
+559 EGVQAQRASERQALR
-574 ERAAAIRKVLGR
+574 ERSAAIRKVLGR

-618 TVERPAPREGGKL
+618 TVERPATREGGMLPAK
-631 SAREAIEAEGT
+631 EAEGT
-642 PLRSVDD
+642 PLRSVED
-649 ILAERLRV
+649 ILSERLRV
-657 RDEGI
+657 RDERI
-662 AAQRQPAAQTST
+662 AA
-674 PLETVE
+674 E
-680 QKLSRALNEKDTR
+680 
-693 LAAEAMSEA
+693 
-702 LESGAARGE
+702 
-711 PVKVTRS
+711 
-718 SIEKSL
+718 
-724 GIGKKRA
+724 
-731 GQSAAREIIFNEV
+731 
-744 WDKALQETQGKFRQK
+744 GKFRQK
-759 AEGIAQ
+759 AEGVAQ

-784 QLMGAAWNGAL
+784 QLMGSAWNGAL
-795 MVAQAVIRAG
+795 SVAQAVIRAG

-832 GSQLARLIERPSPVQ
+832 GSQLTRIIERPSPVQ
-847 VPPGMQPRRF
+847 VPTGMQPRRF

-869 QIREAVA
+869 VIREAVA
-876 ESPRAS
+876 ASPEAS
-882 YKKQSFD
+882 YKRQNLEQTRQEAAVKTTGELNADIVDPESNVRIASAVELMNRQLAAGGISDVVDTTLKTAKKLTTFGQL
-889 EIKQQA
+889 INQA
-895 SISSTADLLLDVAD
+895 KLLNST
-909 SKSNTKT
+909 
-916 VSGLELALRLIDEGL
+916 
-931 DQKAIK
+931 
-937 QFLDLAEE
+937 
-945 GTRAGQIIAQYKLF
+945 TR
-959 KSATKEGIILLV
+959 EGIIYLV
-971 GKDLAKQGKTLLPE
+971 TKAMAERGRTPDGPQLK
-985 QATKLGDAMDA
+985 KLGDMMDV
-996 YKAASD
+996 YKTTSD
-1002 KAKKASLTLTEAA
+1002 AVTNAKLKLKEAA
-1015 NTGDKNAQITAARDL
+1015 DAGDQNAQINATRDL
-1030 DLANALK
+1030 DLANTLK

-1042 ELVKQISRINPSAL
+1042 DLITQISKMNPSTL
-1056 ADLYLSLVQGSVQGT
+1056 PELYLALVQGSVQNTISLVGNFAGSGL
-1071 VSLIGNAS
+1071 SLI
-1079 GAALSLLLG
+1079 LG

-1107 GNTYGLRARTTTRLN
+1107 GNTYGLKARTITRLN
-1122 SLRKSLPEGLKI
+1122 SLRRSLPEGIKI
-1134 LWKGSEYNPYEIGT
+1134 LQKGSEYNPYEAGSDT
-1148 NIGTPLNFQRAARNL
+1148 GTPLNFTRAARNV
-1163 YDGLFNGAKDVPKL
+1163 YDGLFNGAKDVPIL
-1177 RNLFEATLG
+1177 RNSFEATLG

-1191 IFRINQA
+1191 IFRINQF
-1198 VDNVFRSGE
+1198 VDNVFKSAERS
-1207 RAALI
+1207 ALI
-1212 EEIGKR
+1212 EEIGNK
-1218 RGLTDDQLN
+1218 RGLSNDQIK

-1236 LITDKAFEKGAKGFT
+1236 LINDKAFEKGSKGFT
-1251 ADDIGY
+1251 ADDLGY

-1268 QSNDIT
+1268 QNNIAT
-1274 DFASGLNRTIRTKRP
+1274 EAAAGINRFVTTKAKP
-1289 NFYIPWRIFTL
+1289 FYVPYRILTL

-1307 FAAEAISYTPVGA
+1307 FAAEILSYTPVGVV
-1320 FNILGDWKNL
+1320 NILGNWKNL
-1330 TPKERNLAASKLLI
+1330 TPKERNLAASKLFI
-1344 GSMVIAGW
+1344 GSMVIASF
-1352 NKLYDKGIITPNL
+1352 NQLYDKGIVTANL

-1378 QSGGVMPPGTI
+1378 KSGGVMPPGTI

-1400 EDPRFQPGDSVKD
+1400 QDPRFQAGDDVKD
-1413 LAKFGTAGG
+1413 LAKFGTAGA

-1429 ARRLQEKSR
+1429 ARRLQERSR
-1438 DNKMDWL
+1438 TNEIDWL
-1445 AVGGNVVFSAAN
+1445 VTGGAIAFSAAN
-1457 FVVRQGFLDGVSG
+1457 FVVKQGFLDGISG

-1475 SNEGGSA
+1475 SNESGSA
-1482 LESLTKKFLS
+1482 LESITKKFLS
-1492 TATSPLH
+1492 TATSPLQ
-1499 PGIMANFMRAQREFV
+1499 PGILGSLMRAQREFV
-1514 PVTTGDSV
+1514 PVTTGDTV
-1522 IRSFANEMDQK
+1522 IKSFANELNEK
-1533 YSSLPFVDGKKLP
+1533 YAALPFVNGKQLP
-1546 LKRDIWGE
+1546 LKRDLWGE
-1554 AVEQT
+1554 AVLQT
-1559 PKGSNPWTYQ
+1559 PKGSSPWLFN
-1569 FLNSWRSRAIDADPL
+1569 FLNSWKSREIEADPL

-1591 WRKTADNRAIPSMP
+1591 WRKTADNRVIPSIP
-1605 NPQITDGKVTF
+1605 NPQITYGKTTF
-1616 EELTPEQYDRYAQLV
+1616 EKLNPEQFDRYAQLV

-1636 KNAEVALGSRGYIQG
+1636 QGAEQVFGSKSYIQG
-1651 SDDLKIHF
+1651 SDDLRVQL
-1659 LNQAYDRGIA
+1659 LNKAYDRGIA
-1669 IGKYRFLKEL
+1669 IGKYRFIQELK
-1679 RKSGEILT
+1679 KSGQTLT
-1687 PLAKRQ
+1687 PMAPRR
-1693 GFQLESE
+1693 GFDE

>member
-1 MPIYEVFKEDT
+1 MPIYQVTNDAT
-12 GITLELEGDRPPK
+12 GVTLELEGDNDPNQ
-25 KEDLERA
+25 EDINRA
-32 FAFHGQQKYPNAPVL
+32 FAFAGQQKYSNSPVL
-47 QEPTSLYEKAKSVAP
+47 QEPTSLYEQAKSVAP

-192 QAVRIPALVAGTEFA
+192 QAARIPALVAGTEFA

-230 LAVDQV
+230 LAVDQT

-272 KLKASFEATIGTL
+272 KLKASYEALIGTL
-285 FAAGLGAEVARSLGV
+285 FAAGLGAEVARSLNV
-300 RGKNVTQVDVLND
+300 PGKNVTQVDILNN
-313 LASKK
+313 LASQK

-349 KYINELNPDEPF
+349 KYVNELNPDEPF

-399 SQEANQQ
+399 SQQS
-406 AALERSAEAS
+406 ALEKSAEESGTLLKTEVS
-416 GTPLKTVAEIFENR
+416 GTPLKTVAELFEDR
-430 NRPPVMERKP
+430 NRPPVMESKAP
-440 SVNPEE
+440 VPPEE
-446 ASAVRRENV
+446 VSTVRRGTV
-455 TPEAVDLLA
+455 TPEAVDILEKM
-464 SIDAGGV
+464 DAGGV
-471 PSVITIKLER
+471 PTIITINLKR
-481 ILNENGITVTGSDTP
+481 ILNENGITVTDSDTP
-496 NTAINRLRQKL
+496 NTAISKLRQL
-507 DQPPVIKAEAAMPR
+507 
-521 EGTPLRSVEDLL
+521 S
-533 AERLRT
+533 T
-539 RDERIAVEAESARP
+539 RNERI
-553 ETLTTA
+553 
-559 EGVQAQRAGERQALR
+559 
-574 ERAAAIRKVLGR
+574 AAIRKVLGQ

-599 TPEVPAE
+599 VPEV
-606 PVRSGEIITPEF
+606 SS
-618 TVERPAPREGGKL
+618 ERPAPREGGML
-631 SAREAIEAEGT
+631 PVRESLEAEGT
-642 PLRSVDD
+642 PLRSVQD
-649 ILAERLRV
+649 ILDERLRV
-657 RDEGI
+657 RDERI
-662 AAQRQPAAQTST
+662 AAEKQPAAQTST

-680 QKLSRALNEKDTR
+680 QKLSRALNARDNR
-693 LAAEAMSEA
+693 LASEAVADA

-784 QLMGAAWNGAL
+784 QLMGSAWNGAL
-795 MVAQAVIRAG
+795 SVAQAVIRAG

-832 GSQLARLIERPSPVQ
+832 GSQLARIIERPSPVQ
-847 VPPGMQPRRF
+847 VATGMQPRRF

-869 QIREAVA
+869 VIREAVA
-876 ESPRAS
+876 ASPEAS
-882 YKKQSFD
+882 YKRQNLEQTRQEAAVKTTGELNADIVDPESNVRIASAVELMNRQLAAGGINDVVDTTLKTAKKLTTFGQL
-889 EIKQQA
+889 INQA
-895 SISSTADLLLDVAD
+895 KLLNST
-909 SKSNTKT
+909 
-916 VSGLELALRLIDEGL
+916 
-931 DQKAIK
+931 
-937 QFLDLAEE
+937 
-945 GTRAGQIIAQYKLF
+945 TR
-959 KSATKEGIILLV
+959 EGIIYLV
-971 GKDLAKQGKTLLPE
+971 TKAMAERGKTPTIE
-985 QATKLGDAMDA
+985 QLNKLGNMMDV
-996 YKAASD
+996 YKTTSD
-1002 KAKKASLTLTEAA
+1002 VVTNAKLKLKEAA
-1015 NTGDKNAQITAARDL
+1015 DAGDQNAQITATRDL
-1030 DLANALK
+1030 DLANTLK

-1042 ELVKQISRINPSAL
+1042 DLITQISKMNPSTL
-1056 ADLYLSLVQGSVQGT
+1056 PELYLALVQGSVQNTISLVGNLAGSVT
-1071 VSLIGNAS
+1071 SMLVS
-1079 GAALSLLLG
+1079 

-1107 GNTYGLRARTTTRLN
+1107 GNTYGLKARTTTRLN
-1122 SLRKSLPEGLKI
+1122 SLRRSLPEGLKI
-1134 LWKGSEYNPYEIGT
+1134 LQKGSEYNPYEAGSDT
-1148 NIGTPLNFQRAARNL
+1148 GTPLNFTRAARNV
-1163 YDGLFNGAKDVPKL
+1163 YDGLFNGAKDVPIL
-1177 RNLFEATLG
+1177 RNSFEATLG

-1191 IFRINQA
+1191 IFRINQF
-1198 VDNVFRSGE
+1198 VDNVFKSAERS
-1207 RAALI
+1207 ALI
-1212 EEIGKR
+1212 EEIGNK
-1218 RGLTDDQLN
+1218 RGLSNDQIK

-1236 LITDKAFEKGAKGFT
+1236 LIGDRAFENGSKGFT
-1251 ADDIGY
+1251 ADDLGY
-1257 IEFESARSVLQ
+1257 IEFESARSVFQ
-1268 QSNDIT
+1268 QNNIAT
-1274 DFASGLNRTIRTKRP
+1274 EAAAGINRFVTTKAKP
-1289 NFYIPWRIFTL
+1289 FYVPYRILTL

-1307 FAAEAISYTPVGA
+1307 FAAEILSYTPVGI
-1320 FNILGDWKNL
+1320 FRDWKNL

-1344 GSMVIAGW
+1344 GSMVIASW
-1352 NKLYDKGIITPNL
+1352 NQLYDKGIITPNL

-1378 QSGGVMPPGTI
+1378 KSGGVMPPGTL
-1389 NTSGLYRYLKG
+1389 NTSGLARYLKG
-1400 EDPRFQPGDSVKD
+1400 QDSRFQAGDDVKD
-1413 LAKFGTAGG
+1413 LAKFGTAGA

-1429 ARRLQEKSR
+1429 ARRLQERSR
-1438 DNKMDWL
+1438 TNEIDWL
-1445 AVGGNVVFSAAN
+1445 VTGGAIAFSAAN
-1457 FVVRQGFLDGVSG
+1457 FVVKQGFLDGISG

-1475 SNEGGSA
+1475 SNESGSA
-1482 LESLTKKFLS
+1482 LESITKKFLS
-1492 TATSPLH
+1492 TATSPLQ
-1499 PGIMANFMRAQREFV
+1499 PGILGSLMRVQREFV
-1514 PVTTGDSV
+1514 PVTTGDTV
-1522 IRSFANEMDQK
+1522 IKSFANELNEK
-1533 YSSLPFVDGKKLP
+1533 YAALPFVDGKQLP
-1546 LKRDIWGE
+1546 LKRDLWGE
-1554 AVEQT
+1554 AVLQT
-1559 PKGSNPWTYQ
+1559 PKGSNPWLFN
-1569 FLNSWRSRAIDADPL
+1569 FLNSWKSREIEADPL

-1591 WRKTADNRAIPSMP
+1591 WRKTADNRVIPSIP
-1605 NPQITDGKVTF
+1605 NPQITYGKTTF
-1616 EELTPEQYDRYAQLV
+1616 EKLNPEQFDRYAQLV

-1636 KNAEVALGSRGYIQG
+1636 KNAEVVFGSKSYIQG
-1651 SDDLKIHF
+1651 SDDLRVQL
-1659 LNQAYDRGIA
+1659 LNKAYDRGIA
-1669 IGKYRFLKEL
+1669 IGKYRFIQELK
-1679 RKSGEILT
+1679 KSGQSLT
-1687 PLAKRQ
+1687 PMAPRR
-1693 GFQLESE
+1693 GFDE